1 MQLDKEIVPA
11 IVSIHLGL
19 VAGKAQ
25 ILVEADLAA
34 FALKEG
40 ESASPA
46 VKAVLSVVA
55 QMIKLVP

>member
-1 MQLDKEIVPA
+1 MELNKEIVPA

-25 ILVEADLAA
+25 ILIEADLAA
-34 FALKEG
+34 LAMKEG

-46 VKAVLSVVA
+46 VKAILGVVG